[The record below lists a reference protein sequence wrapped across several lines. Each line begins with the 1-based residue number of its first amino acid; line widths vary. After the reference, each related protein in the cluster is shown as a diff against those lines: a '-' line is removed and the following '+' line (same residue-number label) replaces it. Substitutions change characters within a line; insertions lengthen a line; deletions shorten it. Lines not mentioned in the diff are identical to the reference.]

1 MRTLVVRWG
10 WMMSDLPSR
19 EEIAEAAAVAEQL
32 RIYQHKGKTGCITFG
47 EGANGRVM
55 LTILRM
61 ARLALS
67 GRLVDREA
75 IDYEAAVNILETRL
89 GSSAYDDNEDDET
102 VRLLFAA
109 AIGDTEKGTVT

>member
-1 MRTLVVRWG
+1 MT
-10 WMMSDLPSR
+10 SDLPSR

-32 RIYQHKGKTGCITFG
+32 RIYQHKGKTDCITFG

-75 IDYEAAVNILETRL
+75 IDYEAAAKALDPFMVHPFEVETAAIR
-89 GSSAYDDNEDDET
+89 T
-102 VRLLFAA
+102 VAA
-109 AIGDTEKGTVT
+109 ALGDTE